1 MSVERARD
9 AYAGLLFLQARPDVR
24 ADRIAL
30 MGWSNGGGTVLWT
43 LSRESRAR
51 PAGLKHDFA
60 AGIAFYPGCRTLS
73 ERREPWQPVAP
84 VLLLVGE
91 ADDWTPA
98 PPCLALAARSGGR
111 LEAHAYPG
119 AHHDFDA
126 PDTPQRVL
134 RGIGGTASGTA
145 TIGTHPAARED
156 SLRRVPEFLARVM
169 PAR

>member
-1 MSVERARD
+1 MISLPGSPFILVAARFQN
-9 AYAGLLFLQARPDVR
+9 GSNPGSPWRPCCCWWVR
-24 ADRIAL
+24 RMI
-30 MGWSNGGGTVLWT
+30 GPP
-43 LSRESRAR
+43 RH
-51 PAGLKHDFA
+51 PA
-60 AGIAFYPGCRTLS
+60 T
-73 ERREPWQPVAP
+73 
-84 VLLLVGE
+84 
-91 ADDWTPA
+91 
-98 PPCLALAARSGGR
+98 LAARSGGR

-156 SLRRVPEFLARVM
+156 SLRRVPEFLTRVM